1 MLKLSYWHIITLS
14 HQHIILGIIF
24 DIKRFAVHDGPGIRT
39 TVFLKGCPLR
49 CAWCHN
55 PESMS
60 AAICEVP
67 KTVRIGDKTFCENE
81 MVGREITVEEL
92 MRELEKEKI
101 FMDESGGGVT
111 FSGGEPLMQPEF
123 LNKALKACKNA
134 GMHTAVDT
142 SGYARWEILEKTAGL
157 TDLFLYDIKIIDDEK
172 HQEFTGVSNKLIL
185 ENLRKLSAMGKH
197 IQVRIPCVPNITL
210 TDENIA
216 QTIDFLKTLAYK
228 PAEVNLLPYHN
239 TAAHKYERFGIK
251 NQFEGTK
258 PVLKQELEELRMQF
272 EEAGFK
278 TRIGG

>member
-1 MLKLSYWHIITLS
+1 M
-14 HQHIILGIIF
+14 GIIF

-55 PESMS
+55 PESIS

-67 KTVRIGDKTFCENE
+67 KTVRIGDKTFRENE
-81 MVGREITVEEL
+81 TVGREITVKEL
-92 MRELEKEKI
+92 MHELEKEKI
-101 FMDESGGGVT
+101 FMDESAGGVT

-123 LNKALKACKNA
+123 LNEALQACKNA

-142 SGYARWEILEKTAGL
+142 SGYARWEILEKAAGL
-157 TDLFLYDIKIIDDEK
+157 TDLFLYDLKIMDDKK
-172 HQEFTGVSNKLIL
+172 HQEFTGVSNKIIL

-210 TDENIA
+210 TVENIA

-228 PAEVNLLPYHN
+228 PTEINLLPYHS

-258 PVLKQELEELRMQF
+258 PVLKQELEEVRMQF
-272 EEAGFK
+272 VNAGFNAQ
-278 TRIGG
+278 IGG